1 MTIEELEAWQ
11 GEFEQFHAR
20 FADLFERSESRE
32 QAKKYLRG
40 LLAQADRK
48 NSWQVAEAVGDRIPD
63 RMQRLLYRVP
73 WDADAARD
81 RLQQFVIETFGDEE
95 GIGIVDE
102 TSFCKKGTH
111 SVGVA
116 RQYLGTAGKLENGQ
130 VATVLSYAAKD
141 AHVFLDRRLYLP
153 EDWIWDPP
161 RRREAHVPEE
171 VHFATKPEQ
180 AIAMLLHAWKI
191 GVPMRWVTGDEV
203 YGDSPRLRETIQA
216 HGRFYVLAVSANT
229 RVWTER
235 PEVEEPQEQ
244 TGGRPRRARRLAQG
258 APAARMISE
267 VVASLP
273 SRAWKRMAV
282 VEGEKGPI
290 FYHWARKR
298 VVESRDQL
306 PGPDVWLLARR
317 SLSDPKQLAYY
328 LAYAPPRTS
337 LETLVR
343 VASTRY
349 TVEQCIE
356 EAKGETGL
364 DEYEVRFWHSWYRHI
379 TLSMMAHAWL
389 TSIRQQEQEK
399 KSPRTDE
406 LAGLTVP
413 EVRRLLVIALPLPVC
428 SPQLRLA
435 WSLFRRRKRFWARRS
450 HYQRRALRRR
460 PRPRSHAPS

>member
-11 GEFEQFHAR
+11 EAFEQFHAR

-40 LLAQADRK
+40 LLAQAERK
-48 NSWQVAEAVGDRIPD
+48 NSWQVAEVVGDRVPD

-73 WDADAARD
+73 WDAEAARD
-81 RLQQFVIETFGDEE
+81 RLQQFVIETFGDDE
-95 GIGIVDE
+95 GIGVVDE
-102 TSFCKKGTH
+102 TSFLKKGTR

-116 RQYLGTAGKLENGQ
+116 RQYLGAAGKLENGQ
-130 VATVLSYAAKD
+130 VATVLSYAAKG

-153 EDWIWDPP
+153 EEWAWDKE
-161 RRREAHVPEE
+161 RRAQARVPEE
-171 VHFATKPEQ
+171 VRFATKPEQ
-180 AIAMLLHAWKI
+180 VIAMLVHAWEQ

-229 RVWTER
+229 RVWTQR
-235 PEVEEPQEQ
+235 PQVEEPAEQ
-244 TGGRPRRARRLAQG
+244 TGGRPRRAPRVAAG
-258 APAARMISE
+258 APKARMVSE
-267 VVASLP
+267 VIASLP
-273 SRAWKRMAV
+273 SHAWKRLAV
-282 VEGEKGPI
+282 MEGEKGHI
-290 FYHWARKR
+290 EYHWARTR

-317 SLSDPKQLAYY
+317 CLSDPKQLAYY
-328 LAYAPPRTS
+328 LAYAPARTS

-343 VASTRY
+343 VASSRY

-389 TSIRQQEQEK
+389 ASIRLQEQEK
-399 KSPRTDE
+399 K
-406 LAGLTVP
+406 
-413 EVRRLLVIALPLPVC
+413 VREPMSLPD
-428 SPQLRLA
+428 
-435 WSLFRRRKRFWARRS
+435 
-450 HYQRRALRRR
+450 
-460 PRPRSHAPS
+460 

>member
-11 GEFEQFHAR
+11 EEFEQFHAR

-73 WDADAARD
+73 WDAEAARD
-81 RLQQFVIETFGDEE
+81 RLQRFVIETFGDDE
-95 GIGIVDE
+95 GIGVVDE
-102 TSFCKKGTH
+102 TSFLKKGTH

-116 RQYLGTAGKLENGQ
+116 RQYLGAAGKLENGQ
-130 VATVLSYAAKD
+130 VATVLSYAAKG

-153 EDWIWDPP
+153 QEWAGNMQ
-161 RRREAHVPEE
+161 RRAAARVPQE
-171 VHFATKPEQ
+171 VRFETKPEQ
-180 AIAMLLHAWKI
+180 AIAMLMHAWEQ
-191 GVPMRWVTGDEV
+191 GVPMRWITGDEV
-203 YGDSPRLRETIQA
+203 YGEEPRLRETIQA

-235 PEVEEPQEQ
+235 PEVQEPQEQ
-244 TGGRPRRARRLAQG
+244 TGGRPRLAPRLARG
-258 APAARMISE
+258 APKALMVSE
-267 VVASLP
+267 VVANLP
-273 SRAWKRMAV
+273 SHAWKRLAV
-282 VEGEKGPI
+282 MEGEKGPI
-290 FYHWARKR
+290 QYHWARTR
-298 VVESRDQL
+298 VVESRDRL

-328 LAYAPPRTS
+328 LAYAPTRTP

-343 VASTRY
+343 IASSRY

-364 DEYEVRFWHSWYRHI
+364 DEYEVRFWHSWYRHL

-389 TSIRQQEQEK
+389 ASIRLQEQEK
-399 KSPRTDE
+399 K
-406 LAGLTVP
+406 VP
-413 EVRRLLVIALPLPVC
+413 ERM
-428 SPQLRLA
+428 S
-435 WSLFRRRKRFWARRS
+435 
-450 HYQRRALRRR
+450 
-460 PRPRSHAPS
+460 

>member
-1 MTIEELEAWQ
+1 MTIGELEQWQ
-11 GEFEQFHAR
+11 EEFEQFHAR

-48 NSWQVAEAVGDRIPD
+48 NSWQVAEVVGDAIPD

-73 WDADAARD
+73 WDAEAARD

-95 GIGIVDE
+95 GIGVVDE
-102 TSFCKKGTH
+102 TSFLKKGTH

-116 RQYLGTAGKLENGQ
+116 RQYLGVAGKLDNGQ
-130 VATVLSYAAKD
+130 VATVLSYAAKG

-153 EDWIWDPP
+153 EEWAWDKE
-161 RRREAHVPEE
+161 RRAQARVPQE
-171 VHFATKPEQ
+171 VRFETKPEQ
-180 AIAMLLHAWKI
+180 AIAMLLHAWER

-235 PEVEEPQEQ
+235 PEVEEPKEQ
-244 TGGRPRRARRLAQG
+244 TGGRPRLAPRVAAE
-258 APAARMISE
+258 APKARMVSE

-273 SRAWKRMAV
+273 SQAWKRMAV
-282 VEGEKGPI
+282 MEGEKGPI
-290 FYHWARKR
+290 AYHWARIR
-298 VVESRDQL
+298 VVESRDRL

-317 SLSDPKQLAYY
+317 SLTDPKQLAYY
-328 LAYAPPRTS
+328 LAYVPARTS
-337 LETLVR
+337 LETKVR
-343 VASTRY
+343 IASSRY

-379 TLSMMAHAWL
+379 TLSMMAQAWL
-389 TSIRQQEQEK
+389 ASIRLQEQEK
-399 KSPRTDE
+399 KVQEPMS
-406 LAGLTVP
+406 
-413 EVRRLLVIALPLPVC
+413 LPG
-428 SPQLRLA
+428 
-435 WSLFRRRKRFWARRS
+435 
-450 HYQRRALRRR
+450 
-460 PRPRSHAPS
+460 

>member
-1 MTIEELEAWQ
+1 MKRKIITWRTIGRKQMTIEELEQWQ
-11 GEFEQFHAR
+11 EEFEQFHAR

-81 RLQQFVIETFGDEE
+81 RLQRFVIETFGDDE
-95 GIGIVDE
+95 GIGVVDE
-102 TSFCKKGTH
+102 TSFLKKGTH

-116 RQYLGTAGKLENGQ
+116 RQYLGAAGKLENGQ
-130 VATVLSYAAKD
+130 VATVLSYAAKG

-153 EDWIWDPP
+153 EEWVWNRQ
-161 RRREAHVPEE
+161 RRAQARVPQE
-171 VHFATKPEQ
+171 VRFETKPEQ
-180 AIAMLLHAWKI
+180 AIAMLLHAWEQ
-191 GVPMRWVTGDEV
+191 GVPMRWGTGEEV

-229 RVWTER
+229 RVWSER

-244 TGGRPRRARRLAQG
+244 TGGRPRLAPRVAKG
-258 APAARMISE
+258 ASKARMVSE
-267 VVASLP
+267 VIARFPTS
-273 SRAWKRMAV
+273 AWKRLAV
-282 VEGEKGPI
+282 GEGEKGLSN
-290 FYHWARKR
+290 YHWARVR

-317 SLSDPKQLAYY
+317 SPSAPDKLSYY
-328 LAYAPPRTS
+328 LAYAPSKTS
-337 LETLVR
+337 LQTLVR

-389 TSIRQQEQEK
+389 ASIRRQEQEK
-399 KSPRTDE
+399 KGREPMS
-406 LAGLTVP
+406 
-413 EVRRLLVIALPLPVC
+413 LLG
-428 SPQLRLA
+428 
-435 WSLFRRRKRFWARRS
+435 
-450 HYQRRALRRR
+450 
-460 PRPRSHAPS
+460 

>member
-1 MTIEELEAWQ
+1 MKIEEWEGWQ
-11 GEFEQFHAR
+11 EEFEQFHAR
-20 FADLFERSESRE
+20 EASLFERSESRE
-32 QAKKYLRG
+32 QAKKYLHG

-95 GIGIVDE
+95 AIGVVDE
-102 TSFCKKGTH
+102 TSFLKKGTH

-130 VATVLSYAAKD
+130 VATVLSYTAKG
-141 AHVFLDRRLYLP
+141 AQVFLDRQLYLP
-153 EDWIWDPP
+153 EEWIWDKQ
-161 RRREAHVPEE
+161 RRAEARVPEK
-171 VHFATKPEQ
+171 VRFATKPQQ
-180 AIAMLLHAWKI
+180 AIAMLVHAWEQ

-244 TGGRPRRARRLAQG
+244 TGGRPRRAQRLVQG
-258 APAARMISE
+258 APAARMVSE

-273 SRAWKRMAV
+273 SRAWKRRAV

-290 FYHWARKR
+290 EYYWARKQ

-306 PGPDVWLLARR
+306 PGPNVWLLARR
-317 SLSDPKQLAYY
+317 STSDPKQIAYY
-328 LAYAPPRTS
+328 LAYAPAWTP
-337 LETLVR
+337 LETLIR
-343 VASTRY
+343 VASSRY

-389 TSIRQQEQEK
+389 ASMRMREQEK
-399 KSPRTDE
+399 K
-406 LAGLTVP
+406 VP
-413 EVRRLLVIALPLPVC
+413 KPMSLPG
-428 SPQLRLA
+428 
-435 WSLFRRRKRFWARRS
+435 
-450 HYQRRALRRR
+450 
-460 PRPRSHAPS
+460 

>member
-1 MTIEELEAWQ
+1 MTKEELEQWQ
-11 GEFEQFHAR
+11 EEFEAFHAR

-40 LLAQADRK
+40 LLTEAERK

-81 RLQQFVIETFGDEE
+81 RLQEFVIETFADPE
-95 GIGIVDE
+95 GIGVVDE
-102 TSFCKKGTH
+102 TGFLKKGKR

-116 RQYLGTAGKLENGQ
+116 RQYTGTAGKRENSQ
-130 VATVLSYAAKD
+130 VATVLSYATRD

-153 EDWIWDPP
+153 EAWAWDRT
-161 RRREAHVPEE
+161 RRAEARVPEE
-171 VHFATKPEQ
+171 VRFETKPEQ
-180 AIAMLLHAWKI
+180 AMAMLSHAWEQ

-203 YGDSPRLRETIQA
+203 YGDAPRLRETIQA

-235 PEVEEPQEQ
+235 PEVEEPAEQ
-244 TGGRPRRARRLAQG
+244 TGGRSRRAPRVAKG
-258 APAARMISE
+258 APKARMVCE
-267 VVASLP
+267 VGAFLP
-273 SRAWKRMAV
+273 KTAWKRLAV
-282 VEGEKGPI
+282 VEGEKGMI
-290 FYHWARKR
+290 TYHWARVR

-317 SLSDPKQLAYY
+317 SQAAPDKLAYY
-328 LAYAPPRTS
+328 LAYAPPKAS
-337 LETLVR
+337 LQTLVR

-349 TVEQCIE
+349 TGEQCIE

-389 TSIRQQEQEK
+389 VWIRLQDSEK
-399 KSPRTDE
+399 KAQQPM
-406 LAGLTVP
+406 
-413 EVRRLLVIALPLPVC
+413 
-428 SPQLRLA
+428 
-435 WSLFRRRKRFWARRS
+435 SL
-450 HYQRRALRRR
+450 QG
-460 PRPRSHAPS
+460 